1 MILNYENI
9 IRAIALSF
17 VFLFSCSAFGA
28 DVEAEDSV
36 VTSVSK
42 KEKTEANEQ
51 ILIKTTKQIGKGT
64 SAIAEAGYNVSKDFI
79 TGKLKNYLDSSG
91 IKGTNPEYVGLP
103 KRKWRV
109 SLIGDMDKMSL
120 YIHSDKNVDNISPDG
135 KNESTLYNFNLDVRP
150 PMSASTGVWVG
161 YMGYGLG
168 LSYLKTGKNNTNIA
182 MNMSAPHYGINVR
195 WIRYNTEHALHG
207 WAEKGLTVEELYQNK
222 NYAFDI
228 ASIVFDGYWIFNKK
242 KFSLSAAY
250 DLSTIQLRSAGS
262 FIAGLMF
269 NYQKCDYSNPDN
281 APLLAQAAG
290 VGKLKMYQGSIGG
303 GYTFNWVPTPGL
315 VINLTGMPVLTLYS
329 HSKLY
334 WYNVDNIYQDND
346 REKRIVGFNVTPT
359 ETYSD
364 NGKVAL
370 NITGRIAAAY
380 RYKIY
385 VFSYMAQAY
394 YLRSNFNRTSFKV
407 FQWNMKASVG
417 ITL

>member
-1 MILNYENI
+1 M
-9 IRAIALSF
+9 ALSF
-17 VFLFSCSAFGA
+17 VFLFSLSAFGTN
-28 DVEAEDSV
+28 VEVEDSV
-36 VTSVSK
+36 VTSVSDRDKIK
-42 KEKTEANEQ
+42 KDEH

-109 SLIGDMDKMSL
+109 SLIGDMDKMSI
-120 YIHSDKNVDNISPDG
+120 YIHSNKDANVISPDG
-135 KNESTLYNFNLDVRP
+135 NDETIPQDFNLDVRP
-150 PMSASTGVWVG
+150 PMSASTGIWVG

-168 LSYLKTGKNNTNIA
+168 LSYLKTGKDNTNIA
-182 MNMSAPHYGINVR
+182 MNLSAPHYGINVR

-207 WAEKGLTVEELYQNK
+207 WAERGLTVEELYQNK

-228 ASIVFDGYWIFNKK
+228 GSIVFDGYYIFNKK

-250 DLSTIQLRSAGS
+250 DLSTVQLRSAGS

-269 NYQKCDYSNPDN
+269 NYQKCEYANPDN
-281 APLLAQAAG
+281 AYLLTQAER

-303 GYTFNWVPTPGL
+303 GYTYNWVPTPGL

-334 WYNVDNIYQDND
+334 QYNVDKIYQDND
-346 REKRIVGFNVTPT
+346 NDKKIIGFNVTPA
-359 ETYSD
+359 EAYSE

-394 YLRSNFNRTSFKV
+394 YLRSYFNQSSFKV

>member
-1 MILNYENI
+1 MILDYENI

-28 DVEAEDSV
+28 DVEVEDSV

-120 YIHSDKNVDNISPDG
+120 YILSPDG

-150 PMSASTGVWVG
+150 PMSASTGIWVG

-269 NYQKCDYSNPDN
+269 NYQMCDYSNPDN

-334 WYNVDNIYQDND
+334 WYNVDNIYQDSD
-346 REKRIVGFNVTPT
+346 RGKRIVGFNVTPT

-364 NGKVAL
+364 NGKVAI

>member
-1 MILNYENI
+1 M
-9 IRAIALSF
+9 ALSF
-17 VFLFSCSAFGA
+17 VFLFSLSAFGTN
-28 DVEAEDSV
+28 DEVEDSV
-36 VTSVSK
+36 VTSVSDRDKIK
-42 KEKTEANEQ
+42 KDEH

-109 SLIGDMDKMSL
+109 SLIGDMDKMSI
-120 YIHSDKNVDNISPDG
+120 YIHSNKDANVISPDG
-135 KNESTLYNFNLDVRP
+135 NDETIPQDFNLDVRP
-150 PMSASTGVWVG
+150 PMSASTGIWVG

-168 LSYLKTGKNNTNIA
+168 LSYLKTGKDNTNIA
-182 MNMSAPHYGINVR
+182 MNLSAPHYGINVR

-207 WAEKGLTVEELYQNK
+207 WAERGLTVEELYQNK

-228 ASIVFDGYWIFNKK
+228 GSIVFDGYYIFNKK

-250 DLSTIQLRSAGS
+250 DLSTVQLRSAGS

-269 NYQKCDYSNPDN
+269 NYQKCEYANPDN
-281 APLLAQAAG
+281 AYLLTQAER

-303 GYTFNWVPTPGL
+303 GYTYNWVPTPGL

-334 WYNVDNIYQDND
+334 QYNVDKIYQDND
-346 REKRIVGFNVTPT
+346 NDKKIIGFNVTPA
-359 ETYSD
+359 EAYSE

-394 YLRSNFNRTSFKV
+394 YLRSYFNQSSFKV